1 MASPYFIF
9 ENLLKHNAR
18 LHDTVQLGS
27 GLQLAA
33 WSNENDTVTQRGDHH
48 TLSLYVTEGYETYRK
63 TTRGWRNGGGP
74 DRFCLMPENSES
86 RWDVRS
92 HFSFVHLYCT
102 DKHLRAIAEQ
112 IWDRSPAA
120 IQLDEKTFGNDERIT
135 QLYRHFLLNND
146 WQQRANHLTLSTAS
160 MLLLTHLVQHY
171 STVNWQ
177 LPTTKGGLSPAI
189 LRRTQDYIEYH
200 LAEALTLEELARQA
214 ELSEFHFARMFKQS
228 TQLAPHQY
236 VMQQR
241 MLKAKA
247 LVCATSLTLTE
258 IAMACGF
265 SSASHFSH
273 RFKAVWGAAPSQLR
287 AAAQRQ

>member
-1 MASPYFIF
+1 MTSPYYIF
-9 ENLLKHNAR
+9 ENLLKHKAR
-18 LHDTVQLGS
+18 LLDSVQPGS

-48 TLSLYVTEGYETYRK
+48 TLSLYVNGGYETYRE
-63 TTRGWRNGGGP
+63 TTNGWRNGGGP
-74 DRFCLMPENSES
+74 DRFCLMPANSES
-86 RWDVRS
+86 KWNIGS
-92 HFSFVHLYCT
+92 NFSFVHLYCT

-120 IQLDEKTFGNDERIT
+120 IQLDEKTFASDERIT

-177 LPTTKGGLSPAI
+177 LPITKGGLSPAI
-189 LRRTQDYIEYH
+189 LRRTQDYIEHH
-200 LAEALTLEELARQA
+200 LDGPLTLEELALQA

-228 TQLAPHQY
+228 TQQAPHQY
-236 VMQQR
+236 VMQRR
-241 MLKAKA
+241 MIKAKT
-247 LVCATSLTLTE
+247 LVCGTSQTLTE
-258 IAMACGF
+258 IALACGF
-265 SSASHFSH
+265 SSASHFSN
-273 RFKAVWGAAPSQLR
+273 RFKTVWGVTPSGLR
-287 AAAQRQ
+287 TTLS